1 LLAWARLVDFEVEE
15 CAMEKVNAVVCAALA
30 ALVLGGCGAAEDGA
44 GDEHAAG
51 NDAPVQAEVAANTEL
66 ARVEFADGNVVRFEE
81 LYGGVF
87 VSEHGSE
94 LNPRHLLPKAG
105 LTALEAFKSL
115 APGRSVP
122 AALMQMHERMYPPGA
137 TLAQTKSTATGA
149 TPQTQEPAVDPDLEH
164 NGEFQQSLPAANF
177 LSTMCDFPLSSPSY
191 KHTNRTDAHTDVS
204 LKIHSAY
211 YAAGAD
217 IGIMTEQACA
227 GKSDSR
233 GFFSGQC
240 NAVTPVQP
248 GFVVSG
254 LYDAG
259 QACSTSCEFLGTGCV
274 TICSPRQVRWDL
286 RHGQISSNVRFH
298 ECAQLAH

>member
-1 LLAWARLVDFEVEE
+1 
-15 CAMEKVNAVVCAALA
+15 MEKVNAVVCAALA

-149 TPQTQEPAVDPDLEH
+149 TPQTQEPAVDPD
-164 NGEFQQSLPAANF
+164 
-177 LSTMCDFPLSSPSY
+177 
-191 KHTNRTDAHTDVS
+191 
-204 LKIHSAY
+204 
-211 YAAGAD
+211 
-217 IGIMTEQACA
+217 
-227 GKSDSR
+227 
-233 GFFSGQC
+233 
-240 NAVTPVQP
+240 
-248 GFVVSG
+248 
-254 LYDAG
+254 
-259 QACSTSCEFLGTGCV
+259 
-274 TICSPRQVRWDL
+274 
-286 RHGQISSNVRFH
+286 
-298 ECAQLAH
+298 